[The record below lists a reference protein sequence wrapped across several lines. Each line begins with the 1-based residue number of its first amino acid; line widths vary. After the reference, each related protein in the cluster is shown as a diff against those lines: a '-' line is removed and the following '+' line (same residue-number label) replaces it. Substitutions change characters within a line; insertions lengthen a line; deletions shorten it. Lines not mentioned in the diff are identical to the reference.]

1 MTLCRL
7 TAKLSE
13 ANSLLNENEL
23 LLQERE
29 EEIERTKSQLLPSK
43 DIDTL
48 KKELLEH
55 QTFVGMCMIG
65 HSSVQLYPFVSFS
78 FR

>member
-48 KKELLEH
+48 KKELLER
-55 QTFVGMCMIG
+55 QTFVGMRMIG
-65 HSSVQLYPFVSFS
+65 YSSVQLSPFVSFS